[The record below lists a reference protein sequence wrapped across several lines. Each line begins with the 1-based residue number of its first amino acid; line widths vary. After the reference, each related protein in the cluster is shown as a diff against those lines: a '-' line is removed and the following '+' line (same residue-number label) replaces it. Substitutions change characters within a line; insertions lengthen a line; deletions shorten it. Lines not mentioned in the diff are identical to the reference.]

1 MHGKSAFA
9 LAALA
14 LTAGVAFPQ
23 DPGAAPVSA
32 PRSVAFLGFDS
43 GDISESGLH
52 ILSDLVRR
60 EISIAPGYS
69 LVERGNL
76 DDVLQEQ
83 ELRLSDAF
91 NAADPVRIGRLVGAR
106 IYMVGRIGLLGTLYI
121 ISLRMV
127 DVETGSVIG
136 SVTEEFIGLLE
147 DLRKPVRV
155 AAQKIL
161 GVPGIEVN
169 QGEFISVQSD
179 PPGVSVYVNGLF
191 EGNGPVV
198 VRVPKPGKYDVKLSS
213 EGYKPWSQNVIV
225 EKNATF
231 FLKAKLL
238 KQENVVDEKTR
249 ALQDGRVA
257 FLTYTTLYAAAASE
271 ALLYSFGTDNV
282 RLYIGLPLLTAPLA
296 FFGALKATEG
306 IVMNSGRTFMIV
318 SSTLWGSTWGVS
330 AAIAFGATAPDGAQT
345 EAFQP
350 AYAGL
355 SVVGGLLYGGL
366 STWLTAG
373 NEPFPS
379 SRVWLYH
386 LGSVLGAFLGLGV
399 PYVLGVESP
408 AVIYVGMLTG
418 SLGGSATALW
428 LTRDFTEGRN
438 IGNVSKGDPGGGL
451 SGSLVDAGPW
461 GISFGMPIP
470 TPAAAERGKAFGIY
484 LPLLSVRY

>member
-1 MHGKSAFA
+1 MKGKSVFA
-9 LAALA
+9 LATLV
-14 LTAGVAFPQ
+14 LVAGVAYPQ
-23 DPGAAPVSA
+23 TPGTTPASA
-32 PRSVAFLGFDS
+32 SLGVAFLGFDS
-43 GDISESGLH
+43 GDISESGLF

-69 LVERGNL
+69 LVERGKL
-76 DDVLQEQ
+76 DDLLREQ

-91 NAADPVRIGRLVGAR
+91 DATDPVRIGQLVGAR
-106 IYMVGRIGLLGTLYI
+106 AYMVGRIGLLGTLYI

-127 DVETGSVIG
+127 DVETGSVVG
-136 SVTEEFIGLLE
+136 SVTEEFIGPLE

-169 QGEFISVQSD
+169 QGEFISVQTD
-179 PPGVSVYVNGLF
+179 PPGVGVYVNGLF
-191 EGNGPVV
+191 EGNGPVI

-213 EGYKPWSQNVIV
+213 EGYKPWSQNVNI

-231 FLKAKLL
+231 FLRAKLL
-238 KQENVVDEKTR
+238 RQEKVVDEKTR
-249 ALQDGRVA
+249 ALQDGRVS

-271 ALLYSFGTDNV
+271 ALLYSFGSDNV

-318 SSTLWGSTWGVS
+318 SSTLWGSTWGIS
-330 AAIAFGATAPDGAQT
+330 AAVAFGADTPDGAQT
-345 EAFQP
+345 EFFPP

-355 SVVGGLLYGGL
+355 SVFGGLLYGGL

-408 AVIYVGMLTG
+408 AVIYVGMLSG

-428 LTRDFTEGRN
+428 LTRDYTEGRN
-438 IGNVSKGDPGGGL
+438 VGNVSFLPSLPAPVALGGDRGYG
-451 SGSLVDAGPW
+451 VY
-461 GISFGMPIP
+461 FPILN
-470 TPAAAERGKAFGIY
+470 ARW
-484 LPLLSVRY
+484 